1 MSNYKPVS
9 LGDIKRYLQLLFN
22 RLPTPEPCLNLKS
35 SAWQQLIFTAL
46 LASLAGYIIAGIAG
60 TQYGLQ

>member
-9 LGDIKRYLQLLFN
+9 LGDIKRYLQFLFN

-35 SAWQQLIFTAL
+35 SIWHQLIITAL
-46 LASLAGYIIAGIAG
+46 LASLAGYIIAGIVG
-60 TQYGLQ
+60 IQYGL